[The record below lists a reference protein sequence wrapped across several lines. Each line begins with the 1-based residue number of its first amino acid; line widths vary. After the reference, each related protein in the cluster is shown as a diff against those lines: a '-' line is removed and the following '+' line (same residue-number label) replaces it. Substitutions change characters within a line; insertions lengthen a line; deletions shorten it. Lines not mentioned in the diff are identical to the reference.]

1 MNKYFESPNKPE
13 TNFREY
19 DKSIFLAGSI
29 TRAKNWQIFAKDN
42 LIDKYHI
49 FNPRRINYNISVEGV
64 EKEQITWEFNYLTRC
79 KHILFWF
86 SNETLAPITLLE
98 LGTLFDNAKKHWQYV
113 YIGVDPEYKRKNDV
127 IIQTSL
133 RAPNI
138 PIVFN
143 LEELIKL
150 IKK

>member
-1 MNKYFESPNKPE
+1 MNKYFEAPNLPDDK
-13 TNFREY
+13 FIEY

-29 TRAKNWQIFAKDN
+29 TGARNWQIFAKDN
-42 LIDKYHI
+42 LIDKYHV
-49 FNPRRINYNISVEGV
+49 FNPRRTNYDNLIPWL
-64 EKEQITWEFNYLTRC
+64 EKEQITWEFNYLIRC

-98 LGTLFDNAKKHWQYV
+98 LGTLFDNAKKHWQNV
-113 YIGVDPEYKRKNDV
+113 YIGIDPKYKRKNDV
-127 IIQTSL
+127 IIQTEL
-133 RAPNI
+133 RASNI
-138 PIVFN
+138 PIVFD